1 MRPQRTNE
9 DHFRRLVDL
18 LEQPSIVANARQ
30 AINAMLT
37 PQIKTTNSRPDR
49 MTLRLG
55 DPIAHPDSSITIFV
69 DVKKATTPA
78 APPSMKQMSMRGFE
92 RVQAQAQSQSHSQSQ
107 AFRGTKRKTED
118 RDRDRDQDR
127 GDAEED
133 DEEAKAALKAK
144 IRFEERKNREMRAQ
158 MNAGQGVDLGKLGVT
173 FDKTLRD
180 EGLKIGDEAEDLLA
194 SHLVV
199 REPQYFYR
207 PSNDKGKQKAQDED
221 GDEVDQDGDD
231 DREAA
236 EREHLR
242 SAGNAELTDAYYYGG
257 TLVPV
262 GDLEDDVGTL
272 TGNETGMEI
281 VSFMKESDV
290 SPARRCHVG
299 ASSSD
304 VTDTC
309 THSCATTTAWATSS
323 TSMALR
329 ALPRAKRPFRRSSTP
344 CMSARRSRSYALS
357 RREARGTAVSAC
369 LTRCWASSI
378 RQSRTTA

>member
-1 MRPQRTNE
+1 
-9 DHFRRLVDL
+9 
-18 LEQPSIVANARQ
+18 
-30 AINAMLT
+30 MLT
-37 PQIKTTNSRPDR
+37 PQVKTTNSRPDR

-78 APPSMKQMSMRGFE
+78 APPSMKQMSMSGFA
-92 RVQAQAQSQSHSQSQ
+92 RVQAQAQSQSQSQSQ

-118 RDRDRDQDR
+118 QDQD
-127 GDAEED
+127 GDDGED
-133 DEEAKAALKAK
+133 GDEEAKAPLKAK

-180 EGLKIGDEAEDLLA
+180 EGLKIGDEEEDLLA

-207 PSNDKGKQKAQDED
+207 PLNDKGKQKGQDED
-221 GDEVDQDGDD
+221 GDELDQDDD
-231 DREAA
+231 EDGEAA
-236 EREHLR
+236 KREHLR
-242 SAGNAELTDAYYYGG
+242 SAANAELTDAYYYGG

-290 SPARRCHVG
+290 SPARR
-299 ASSSD
+299 SD
-304 VTDTC
+304 
-309 THSCATTTAWATSS
+309 
-323 TSMALR
+323 LR
-329 ALPRAKRPFRRSSTP
+329 ASLRR
-344 CMSARRSRSYALS
+344 
-357 RREARGTAVSAC
+357 G
-369 LTRCWASSI
+369 
-378 RQSRTTA
+378 

>member
-1 MRPQRTNE
+1 MSEQLPPQRANE
-9 DHFRRLVDL
+9 DHFHHLVDL

-37 PQIKTTNSRPDR
+37 PQVKKTNSKADR

-55 DPIAHPDSSITIFV
+55 DPIAHPDSSITILV

-92 RVQAQAQSQSHSQSQ
+92 RVQAHAQSQSQSQSQ

-118 RDRDRDQDR
+118 QDDD
-127 GDAEED
+127 DAEEE

-158 MNAGQGVDLGKLGVT
+158 MNAGQGVDLGKVGVT

-207 PSNDKGKQKAQDED
+207 PSNDKGKQSAQDED
-221 GDEVDQDGDD
+221 GDEVDQDDD
-231 DREAA
+231 EDREAA
-236 EREHLR
+236 RRENLR
-242 SAGNAELTDAYYYGG
+242 SAAKAELTDAYYYGG

-290 SPARRCHVG
+290 SPARRRG
-299 ASSSD
+299 
-304 VTDTC
+304 
-309 THSCATTTAWATSS
+309 
-323 TSMALR
+323 
-329 ALPRAKRPFRRSSTP
+329 FRHHHP
-344 CMSARRSRSYALS
+344 SRS
-357 RREARGTAVSAC
+357 
-369 LTRCWASSI
+369 
-378 RQSRTTA
+378 

>member
-1 MRPQRTNE
+1 MDFDDEDIGFVEEDKSDIKVRLSDPCARPAESSQSLNSFQPQRTNE
-9 DHFRRLVDL
+9 DHFHRLVDL

-37 PQIKTTNSRPDR
+37 PQVKKTNSKADR

-55 DPIAHPDSSITIFV
+55 DPVAHPDSSITIFV

-78 APPSMKQMSMRGFE
+78 APPSMKQMSMRGFA
-92 RVQAQAQSQSHSQSQ
+92 RVQAQAQSQSQSQSQSQ

-118 RDRDRDQDR
+118 QDQD
-127 GDAEED
+127 GDDAEEE
-133 DEEAKAALKAK
+133 DEEAKAVLKAK
-144 IRFEERKNREMRAQ
+144 VRFEERKNREMRVQ

-180 EGLKIGDEAEDLLA
+180 EGLKIGDKDEDLLA

-199 REPQYFYR
+199 REPQYYYR
-207 PSNDKGKQKAQDED
+207 PSNDKGKQKAQDQD
-221 GDEVDQDGDD
+221 GDEVDQDDD
-231 DREAA
+231 EDREAA
-236 EREHLR
+236 RREHLR
-242 SAGNAELTDAYYYGG
+242 SAAKAELTDAYYYGG

-290 SPARRCHVG
+290 SPRPRG
-299 ASSSD
+299 FGTSD
-304 VTDTC
+304 VADTVH
-309 THSCATTTAWATSS
+309 T
-323 TSMALR
+323 
-329 ALPRAKRPFRRSSTP
+329 
-344 CMSARRSRSYALS
+344 
-357 RREARGTAVSAC
+357 
-369 LTRCWASSI
+369 
-378 RQSRTTA
+378 